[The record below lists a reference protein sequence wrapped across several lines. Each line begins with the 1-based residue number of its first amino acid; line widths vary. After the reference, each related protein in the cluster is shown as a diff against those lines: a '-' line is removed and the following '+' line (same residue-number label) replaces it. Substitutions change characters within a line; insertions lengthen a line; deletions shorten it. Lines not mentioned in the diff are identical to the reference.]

1 MFHMPMFTFIS
12 GYFCVK
18 SKRST
23 KEKVIDTTI
32 LYVLV
37 QLFYTSL
44 NYAYVQDKTVKF
56 ILFWPHWTLWYL
68 MAMILWYILSDYV
81 NDKKKWLIVSII
93 VGLYIGV
100 DTSVS
105 GYASISRV
113 IVYLPYFVAGMMF
126 KTEYIKK
133 IKKEKWKILIM
144 AIIILVSLYL
154 LKDYLEVD
162 YFFEYS
168 GYSEV
173 GDNTLGFF
181 IRLYHYAGSVITI
194 LAVMVF
200 MPDKEYKLSM
210 IGANSLIMYIIHAA
224 VIKVFQVKGIFNY
237 STYTNAIFSELNV
250 VLMCMIMTIFYL
262 YVKKLLIAKYRKVYL
277 GTELIK

>member
-1 MFHMPMFTFIS
+1 MFTFIS

-126 KTEYIKK
+126 KTENIKK

-154 LKDYLEVD
+154 LKDYLEAD
-162 YFFEYS
+162 YFFENS